1 MTKEEFCYRLK
12 ELNLTQKDFANIAH
26 IPYSTLNNWGTTAQN
41 GKIIPVP
48 SWQVC
53 WYSRACQLQNA
64 GAHEQLYGSEGNI
77 NVAALPPE

>member
-12 ELNLTQKDFANIAH
+12 ELNLTQKDFANIAN

-48 SWQVC
+48 RWVAPFLEHFEK
-53 WYSRACQLQNA
+53 SRKYDYLLK
-64 GAHEQLYGSEGNI
+64 EILK
-77 NVAALPPE
+77 AAVNLEKK